1 MKTIRIYNEDLEYTF
16 THEVVDDN
24 SIVYQLYEDKKFIHR
39 IEDNGN
45 NFILNGK
52 ELDYHEFA
60 DLFIFFKCIH
70 EVDKK
75 MIGELDAVTEQ
86 LIFKI

>member
-1 MKTIRIYNEDLEYTF
+1 MKTIKIYNEDLEYTF
-16 THEVVDDN
+16 TYDLNKEYKLFHNNKLYHEI
-24 SIVYQLYEDKKFIHR
+24 S
-39 IEDNGN
+39 DNGDT
-45 NFILNGK
+45 FILNGK
-52 ELDYHEFA
+52 ELHYHEFA

-75 MIGELDAVTEQ
+75 MIGELNAVTEQ

>member
-16 THEVVDDN
+16 TYDLN
-24 SIVYQLYEDKKFIHR
+24 KLYKLYEDNKLIHEITDTGDTFI
-39 IEDNGN
+39 
-45 NFILNGK
+45 FNGK
-52 ELDYHEFA
+52 EFHYHEFA